1 MTTLVMAAFLIF
13 GMFGFFSLAIN
24 DLPAVDFPTI
34 HVNASLPGANADT
47 MASAVATPLEK
58 QFAAIAGLDSMNS
71 TSSNGST
78 QITLQFNLDRSIDG
92 AAEDVQAAMVAARPF
107 LPTSM
112 PTPPIL
118 RKVNPGDNPI
128 LYVAV
133 HSATLPIYT
142 VDEYAENVMASRMSM
157 VSGVAQVQV
166 FGSQIYSPHVQVDPR
181 RLAAYGIGM
190 DEVVKAVRDANVNQ
204 PTGTLYGPKRAY
216 NVKVNGQLMN
226 ADELRP
232 TIVAFRNGSPV
243 RLGDI
248 GDVIDS
254 VQTDKIASWYNTKRG
269 VILAVQRQPGTNTI
283 QIVDDIK
290 KLLPTFRAILPNAV
304 SVDILYDRSQSI
316 RRSVEDV
323 EKTLVLTIIF
333 VVFVIFLFLGNL
345 ATTVIASLSLPIAIV
360 GTFAFMKGFGFTL
373 DVISL
378 MALTVCTGF
387 VVDDAIV
394 VVENIIR
401 HIERGESAMKASLD
415 GAREVG
421 FTVVSM
427 TVSLVA
433 VFIPVLLMGGIIGRL
448 FFEFGATMSVAI
460 LISGFV
466 SLSLT
471 PMLCSRFLR
480 PKDHSRVSRLQQM
493 TELAFNSLRS
503 FYDMTLVWALDHKR
517 FIVILFVIMVMAS
530 WQLMVIIP
538 KGFLPVEDTGQV
550 FGMTE
555 GAQGTSFEEMVRHQ
569 KIAAAIVAKDPN
581 VRGFMSSVGAGGPN
595 SSGNQGRLFIALK
608 PHNERTKGFEQIIQ
622 DLRKKTAHIP
632 GIRVYFQNV
641 PTIRLGGMMT
651 KAQYQLAL
659 SGPDLKVLYDAA
671 EGLEKKIRDVPG
683 VVDVNTDAQIKDKQ
697 IKLEIDR
704 SKLSNL
710 GLDIQQVQDA
720 LHSAY
725 SARQVS
731 VIYTP
736 TNQYWVIVEVQPQF
750 YKDPSMLSWL
760 RIRSSTGQLI
770 PLSSICVVSRTVGPQ
785 LVNHLGQFPAVTISF
800 NLKPGVSLSD
810 VVGTIKDLAK
820 TSVPT
825 DVSYNFQGSA
835 LAFEK
840 SLSGLGFLL
849 IVSILVIYIVLGM
862 LYESFVHPITIL
874 SGLPSAGLGAFLI
887 LIACNRV
894 LDIYGFLGLIL
905 LIGIVKKNAIMMIDF
920 AIDYQRETQASAHDA
935 VYEACL
941 VRFRPIIMTTAAAI
955 LGSLPLAVGFGPG
968 SEARQPL
975 GLTIIGGLLVSQIV
989 TLYIT
994 PIFYIYLD
1002 RFQRTLPKFSLKAAR
1017 REPT

>member
-1 MTTLVMAAFLIF
+1 MTTLVMVAFLIF

-112 PTPPIL
+112 PLPPIL

-166 FGSQIYSPHVQVDPR
+166 FGSQIYSPHVQIDPR
-181 RLAAYGIGM
+181 RLASYGIGM

-204 PTGTLYGPKRAY
+204 PTGTLYGPQRAY

-254 VQTDKIASWYNTKRG
+254 VQTDKIASWYNSKRG

-333 VVFVIFLFLGNL
+333 VVFVIFLFLGNV

-401 HIERGESAMKASLD
+401 HMERGESAMKASLD

-503 FYDMTLVWALDHKR
+503 FYDLTLVWALDHKR
-517 FIVILFVIMVMAS
+517 FIVILFVIMVGAS

-608 PHNERTKGFEQIIQ
+608 PHNERTKGFEEIIQ

-671 EGLEKKIRDVPG
+671 EMLEKKIRDVPG

-750 YKDPSMLSWL
+750 YKDPSMLGWL

-770 PLSSICVVSRTVGPQ
+770 PLSSICAVTRTVGPQ

-810 VVGTIKDLAK
+810 VVAQIKDLAK
-820 TSVPT
+820 ISVPT
-825 DVSYNFQGSA
+825 DVSYSFQGSA

-840 SLSGLGFLL
+840 SLKGLGFLL

-887 LIACNRV
+887 LIVCNRV

-905 LIGIVKKNAIMMIDF
+905 LVGIVKKNAIMMIDF
-920 AIDYQRETQASAHDA
+920 AIDYQREKQASAHDA
-935 VYEACL
+935 IYEACL

-1002 RFQRTLPKFSLKAAR
+1002 GFQRTLPKFSLKAAR